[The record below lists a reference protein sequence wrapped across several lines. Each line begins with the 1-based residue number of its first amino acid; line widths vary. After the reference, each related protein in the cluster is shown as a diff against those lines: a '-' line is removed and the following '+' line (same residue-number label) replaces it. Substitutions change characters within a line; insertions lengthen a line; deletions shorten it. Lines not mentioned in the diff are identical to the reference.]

1 MQCFQDLLLLHDQV
15 KWNQFTFAKGQCRV
29 FVFIFFYLYQVLD
42 NFRNSPQL
50 VVAKVSMDQYV
61 SVLLPAVDWIL
72 QCLVHRGEHLHYT
85 LHLISSIPL
94 LYALHSSK
102 AKI

>member
-1 MQCFQDLLLLHDQV
+1 MDLIPDHKELYMQCFQDLLLLHDQV
-15 KWNQFTFAKGQCRV
+15 
-29 FVFIFFYLYQVLD
+29 LE

-50 VVAKVSMDQYV
+50 AAAKVSMDQYV
-61 SVLLPAVDWIL
+61 NVLLPAVDWIL

-94 LYALHSSK
+94 L
-102 AKI
+102 